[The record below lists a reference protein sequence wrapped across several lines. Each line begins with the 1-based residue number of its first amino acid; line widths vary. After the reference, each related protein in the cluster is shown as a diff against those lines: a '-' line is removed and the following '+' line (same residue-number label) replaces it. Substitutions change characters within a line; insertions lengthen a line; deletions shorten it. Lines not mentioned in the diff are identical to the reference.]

1 MRAAG
6 GQRRRIV
13 ALLALLSVAPPTAF
27 AQGAGGQGD
36 QPMLS
41 GTNAT
46 ATEPEQ
52 NSLLVFPGSQLF
64 NEFVYRAVIRLPP
77 NAGPNQETARDVAG
91 QVAAF
96 LREAGYELA
105 TVRAQ
110 VKDRRIELQIDEGA
124 LDKIIVA
131 GVGWLGALRFRA
143 QLNLPLDVFNRRLFD
158 SQMPKLARQFGMMGY
173 RYELWPVHL
182 LGADNALMLEGMEEL
197 RAMPG
202 LRPARGYELRIFAQT
217 EPWGTGFSPE
227 IVINGPIG
235 LGIGGRYRWKDI
247 IQTGDRWQWHF
258 RLGGTIRGY
267 LPNLDPNSPA
277 YLKDAGSRPVNT
289 LDYVSVRW
297 LSRSWDSSPSGLRM
311 TVVPRAELWTLQR
324 RDLMLESYRI
334 GLLELPVGAG
344 AQLTR
349 QFALFFTLGPQ
360 RRFITHKQPALGS
373 ALLPEVA
380 QVPRVST
387 RAFLRLNSQYT
398 FNPAELRQDLRDTLA
413 LQLDAYQPTSEDRM
427 LSSGSSG
434 FFRFDLQGRWLFPL
448 GWHELR
454 SGAHLT
460 GEAGN
465 IWFTDELPLSDHLR
479 IGFSL
484 EKYTHRVASGSL
496 EFRYSLLRDKVKVG
510 VFNDTGVWRKLPR
523 DDPGQK
529 AELAGS
535 FGASLGLFLFDELQ
549 LDAYY
554 GLGWSTDHYTST
566 GLALAIKEA
575 F

>member
-1 MRAAG
+1 VSAAG
-6 GQRRRIV
+6 AKRRRRIV

-27 AQGAGGQGD
+27 AQEAGGQSD

-46 ATEPEQ
+46 ATDPERD
-52 NSLLVFPGSQLF
+52 SLLVFRGSQLL

-91 QVAAF
+91 QLAF
-96 LREAGYELA
+96 FLGEAGYELA
-105 TVRAQ
+105 SVRAQ
-110 VKDRRIELQIDEGA
+110 VKDQHIELLIDEGA

-131 GVGWLGALRFRA
+131 GLGWLGALRFRA
-143 QLNLPLDVFNRRLFD
+143 KLNLPLDVFNRRLFEL
-158 SQMPKLARQFGMMGY
+158 QLPTLARQFGMMSY

-182 LGADNALMLEGMEEL
+182 LGADNALVLEGMEEL

-202 LRPARGYELRIFAQT
+202 LRPARGYELRIFAKT
-217 EPWGTGFSPE
+217 DPWGTGFSPE
-227 IVINGPIG
+227 VILNGPIG
-235 LGIGGRYRWKDI
+235 LGIGGRYRWRDI

-258 RLGGTIRGY
+258 RLGGTFRSY
-267 LPNLDPNSPA
+267 LPPET
-277 YLKDAGSRPVNT
+277 GSRPVNT

-398 FNPAELRQDLRDTLA
+398 FNPAELRQDLHDTLA

-454 SGAHLT
+454 AGAHLT

-523 DDPGQK
+523 NDPAQK

-535 FGASLGLFLFDELQ
+535 FGASLGLFLFDEIQ
-549 LDAYY
+549 VDAYY
-554 GLGWSTDHYTST
+554 GLGWSDPFSSTDRYTST